1 MPLEREK
8 PKRKIFRRGPYLE
21 NFYPKKN
28 VQAVDGMLMKII
40 RRFGYDSPKTTQLIE
55 FWARRKSGVLQKLL
69 KNYVHK
75 ETKIIPKQEFVQ
87 FANNFDLYFC
97 GGSNVTK
104 TYWEQAKIGLG
115 ILYKDLKK
123 QNPALFKRLED
134 YVTKKQV
141 HKQRES
147 SLYSENLDDFYDAYL
162 LFRRNGLL
170 NHHIWR

>member
-8 PKRKIFRRGPYLE
+8 PKRRIFRRGPYLE
-21 NFYPKKN
+21 NFYPKN
-28 VQAVDGMLMKII
+28 NIQAVDGMLMKII
-40 RRFGYDSPKTTQLIE
+40 RRFGYDSPKTAQLIE

-69 KNYVHK
+69 RNYVQK

-123 QNPALFKRLED
+123 QNPTLFKRLETEVPTRSGAEND
-134 YVTKKQV
+134 YKK
-141 HKQRES
+141 S
-147 SLYSENLDDFYDAYL
+147 LDDFYDAYL